1 MRKVRRHVAHAMT
14 WWRRRLPAWLLTVL
28 TVGAVLWLTLAPQ
41 PLPDNDI
48 PLFPGADKLVH
59 AAMFGGVTLV
69 LWADWRM
76 TRHRPLA
83 VWQTALCAVI
93 AIALGG
99 AIEIAQGTMNLGR
112 SADFAD
118 FVADTIGSLAVMAIL
133 LHRPS
138 RR

>member
-1 MRKVRRHVAHAMT
+1 M
-14 WWRRRLPAWLLTVL
+14 PAWLLTVL